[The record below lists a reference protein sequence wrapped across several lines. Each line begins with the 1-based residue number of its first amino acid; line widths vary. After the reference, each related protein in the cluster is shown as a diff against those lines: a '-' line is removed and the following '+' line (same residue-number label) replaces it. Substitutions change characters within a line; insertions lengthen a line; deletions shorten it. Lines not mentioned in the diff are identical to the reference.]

1 MLAKRTDAFQGAMAT
16 ARQRNRRLI
25 DTLWCRLFDFSFV
38 VCRGL
43 ALVCLMRAECWQAS
57 GLVEYN
63 FTCFKDAISR
73 LLEVKSRLVLK
84 SALPAAQQG
93 IAHSSASALPPQQQQ
108 QHAK

>member
-1 MLAKRTDAFQGAMAT
+1 MAT
-16 ARQRNRRLI
+16 ARQQNRRLI
-25 DTLWCRLFDFSFV
+25 DTLWRRLFDFSFV
-38 VCRGL
+38 LCRGL

-73 LLEVKSRLVLK
+73 LLEVKSRLVPK